1 MLKHIRGI
9 EKSLSL
15 FENLGE
21 GWLSTKDV
29 ARFLSLSPN
38 AVRIMVCRGKI
49 PAFQIGGRLRFRKND
64 CVSLLS
70 KKGE

>member
-29 ARFLSLSPN
+29 AKFLSLSPN

-49 PAFQIGGRLRFRKND
+49 PAFQIGGT
-64 CVSLLS
+64 
-70 KKGE
+70 